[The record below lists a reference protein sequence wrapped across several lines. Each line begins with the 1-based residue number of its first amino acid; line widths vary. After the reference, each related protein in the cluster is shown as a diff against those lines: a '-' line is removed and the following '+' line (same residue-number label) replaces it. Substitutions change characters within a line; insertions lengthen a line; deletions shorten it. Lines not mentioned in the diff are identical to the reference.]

1 MSAARGIIAGASV
14 AVLSACATPP
24 IDQGTGA
31 LLAGDVVNASSPI
44 ADGLVDLRGR
54 SEDFLG
60 GPPLSTIEIAGWAV
74 RRSPAL
80 RVARAQAG
88 VGAAQAFSAGLLPD
102 PQLQLSYDHPTNVQA
117 FDALSAGLSLDVI
130 TSLINHP
137 NARARMRA
145 EQERIRQELTWTEW
159 SVAMQAR
166 DAAIRV
172 IFLRQQAAV
181 AAEATEQTESQ
192 LRAYERAVADG
203 DARLDDLA
211 VRRIGFLDA
220 LDRLNTIER
229 DLDAA
234 VNELNGFL
242 ALGPGETPP
251 LAEVVSTSD
260 PASLD
265 PEALFQ
271 QALAVRSDLSALR
284 SSYEAN
290 EASLRFARVAAL
302 PLPNLS
308 LSRARDT
315 SDVRTSGAG
324 LSLVLPIWN
333 RGRGDIAIARATRV
347 ELQAE
352 YDARV
357 FQARADIAL
366 QVETLRR
373 VAAQRAILERE
384 VAALSRETEVLRT
397 AAEAGDVPVL
407 TYETARAS
415 LLDKRL
421 AALALAAAQAQG
433 EAALDGLVGRLLV
446 ERDAS

>member
-1 MSAARGIIAGASV
+1 MSAARNIIAGVSA
-14 AVLSACATPP
+14 AALSACATPP
-24 IDQGTGA
+24 IDQGTNTLLSGA
-31 LLAGDVVNASSPI
+31 VVMAPSPV
-44 ADGLVDLRGR
+44 ADGLADLRGR
-54 SEDFLG
+54 GEDFVG
-60 GPPLSTIEIAGWAV
+60 GPPLSDVEIAGWAV

-80 RVARAQAG
+80 RLARAHAG

-117 FDALSAGLSLDVI
+117 FDALSAGLSLDII
-130 TSLINHP
+130 TALINHP

-145 EQERIRQELTWTEW
+145 EQQRIRQELAWTEW

-172 IFLRQQAAV
+172 TFLRRQAAV
-181 AAEATEQTESQ
+181 AAEAVEATEAQ

-211 VRRIGFLDA
+211 VRRIGYLDA

-229 DLDAA
+229 DLDSAE
-234 VNELNGFL
+234 NELNGFL
-242 ALGPGETPP
+242 ALGPGETLA
-251 LAEVVSTSD
+251 LAEPAALRD
-260 PASLD
+260 PALFD
-265 PEALFQ
+265 AEALFQ
-271 QALAVRSDLSALR
+271 SALATRADLAALR
-284 SSYEAN
+284 SSYDAN

-302 PLPNLS
+302 PLPSLS

-333 RGRGDIAIARATRV
+333 RGRGDIAIARATRL

-357 FQARADIAL
+357 FQSRADIAL
-366 QVETLRR
+366 QIGALRR
-373 VAAQRAILERE
+373 IAAQRAILERE
-384 VAALSRETEVLRT
+384 ATALARETEVLRV
-397 AAEAGDVPVL
+397 AAESGDVPVL
-407 TYETARAS
+407 IYETARAS

-421 AALALAAAQAQG
+421 AALALAAAQAEG
-433 EAALDGLVGRLLV
+433 EAALDGLVGRLLS
-446 ERDAS
+446 ERDRS